1 MNIPYV
7 FKRCSKC
14 GEWKVASTVN
24 FGKAKRNK
32 YRLNSYCKKCQA
44 EYYKQYSE
52 DNKDKIKQYREAH
65 KEERKQYDKQRYE
78 DNKDKILEQNK
89 QYRETHKE
97 EIKER
102 KKKYNETHKEQILEY
117 KRKNYYRYREKYREY
132 DRQYSRQ
139 YRREHPE
146 ADLNNKIKRRS
157 KIEQQGNGI
166 TKEQWLEMMEY
177 FNWCDAYSG
186 EYIGGSNNKRTV
198 DHIVALNKGGEHTIW
213 NLVPMSRSN
222 NSSKQDKDMIEWYKI
237 QDFYSEERLKKIQDW
252 IKYSKDKYK

>member
-44 EYYKQYSE
+44 EYY
-52 DNKDKIKQYREAH
+52 KQYREAH

-117 KRKNYYRYREKYREY
+117 KRKNYYRYREY

-146 ADLNNKIKRRS
+146 VDLNNKIKRRS

>member
-52 DNKDKIKQYREAH
+52 DNKDKIKQYREA
-65 KEERKQYDKQRYE
+65 
-78 DNKDKILEQNK
+78 
-89 QYRETHKE
+89 HKE

>member
-52 DNKDKIKQYREAH
+52 DNKDKI
-65 KEERKQYDKQRYE
+65 
-78 DNKDKILEQNK
+78 K